1 MINQFI
7 KKELKKNCNRS
18 KKLQLNDFG
27 GTAFGLFFIIDS
39 IVRMKK
45 GTNGLAVAE
54 LLIGS
59 TMALVHSIK
68 FFYAKELGVK

>member
-7 KKELKKNCNRS
+7 KKDIKKNCKYP
-18 KKLQLNDFG
+18 KKFQLTDFG
-27 GTAFGLFFIIDS
+27 GTAFGLFFIVDS

-54 LLIGS
+54 LFIGS

-68 FFYAKELGVK
+68 FFCAKELERK